1 MPSGRL
7 RVGQCVVDI
16 ASREVHAPGARRA
29 LRLPPKSLAVLLTLA
44 RQPGQVVTREQLLA
58 EVWPDTLPTNDV
70 VTQAVTQLR
79 KAFASSGSQRSDYIE
94 TIAKTGYRLMAP
106 VAWEASADALA
117 QPMQTMSS
125 LESSGR
131 QEAMQVAPLP
141 TDEAS
146 TAAEAVHRPMSQAA
160 MSPSPSPSPSPLLAA
175 AATPRRGRWMALAV
189 AGITLA
195 LVLGLAARTLWLRA
209 PATDVATSTA
219 VPGSP
224 KRPYQVITAG
234 GGFDLTPSL
243 SPDGSMVAYASLT
256 NDRPGTSILVKTTD
270 NAYPRVLETPAP
282 GISDRLPAWSPDGRE
297 IAFSRQAPDGSCRI
311 MIAAAAGTSAAREV
325 VRCDGAD
332 MLSFSWSPDGRALL
346 FGSMTGARGA
356 PRIRR
361 LDLETGQWH
370 ALSYNAQPADFDYA
384 PRYSPDGQWI
394 VFLRNPQLGDLWRI
408 PAQGGSAERLTHDNA
423 DIRGWSW
430 LPDGSGLVFGR
441 RVDSEA
447 RLYRLD
453 LVDRSLHDLG
463 VDDAQ
468 APDVAHGHLVFV
480 QRKPQF
486 GVYQVIHDPMNGGY
500 IRRRLFASS
509 GRDDQPMIAPD
520 GRQLIF
526 ASNRSGAYGL
536 WWGDVGKPGSVR
548 LIEGIRPDARQAADW
563 SADSRQVLVSGSDAD
578 GHAALF
584 EVTPSTGKTVR
595 LPVPQ
600 ARPLQAIHLP
610 DPKRLL
616 VVGAAD
622 DGHTFATLYDR
633 SSNPWRVLA
642 TLQDVSQLRLDR
654 TSGQVLFTHLSGA
667 GLWKIAPTLA
677 ADTMQP
683 VDPQQPSRWRYRSWA
698 PGTQEQVHYLSSN
711 DSCATHDSTLGGG
724 RTQCLN
730 VAKFTTINGFSVDQR
745 SGAMYVAL
753 AEEDGS
759 AIAYMPLPEGPS
771 VSVGFI
777 SNLLMIL
784 RKVAS

>member
-1 MPSGRL
+1 MSSGRL
-7 RVGQCVVDI
+7 RVGPCVVDV

-79 KAFASSGSQRSDYIE
+79 KAFASSGSQRSEYIE

-106 VAWEASADALA
+106 VAWEAYADV
-117 QPMQTMSS
+117 S
-125 LESSGR
+125 
-131 QEAMQVAPLP
+131 AMQAQTASTPASPGVQQPVQNAPSA
-141 TDEAS
+141 TEAVS
-146 TAAEAVHRPMSQAA
+146 TAAEASHRTPKQAA
-160 MSPSPSPSPSPLLAA
+160 APLPAA
-175 AATPRRGRWMALAV
+175 AMTPRRRRWMTLAV
-189 AGITLA
+189 ASLA
-195 LVLGLAARTLWLRA
+195 LVVVLGLAARTLWLRA
-209 PATDVATSTA
+209 PATEGATSAA

-243 SPDGSMVAYASLT
+243 SPDGSRVAYASLT
-256 NDRPGTSILVKTTD
+256 SDRQGTSILVKTTD
-270 NAYPRVLETPAP
+270 NAYPRVLEAPAP

-311 MIAAAAGTSAAREV
+311 MIAAAAGESAAREV

-346 FGSMTGARGA
+346 FGSMTGPQGA

-361 LDLETGQWH
+361 LDLETGQWQG
-370 ALSYNAQPADFDYA
+370 LTYSAQPTDFDYA

-430 LPDGSGLVFGR
+430 LPDGSGLIFGR

-453 LVDRSLHDLG
+453 LVARSLHDLG

-500 IRRRLFASS
+500 IRRRLFPSN

-536 WWGDVGKPGSVR
+536 WWGDVTNPGSVR

-563 SADSRQVLVSGSDAD
+563 SADSQQVLVSGSDAD

-600 ARPLQAIHLP
+600 PRPLQAIHLP
-610 DPKRLL
+610 DPNRLL
-616 VVGAAD
+616 VVAAAD

-633 SSNPWRVLA
+633 SSSPWRALA

-654 TSGQVLFTHLSGA
+654 ISGQVLLTHLSGA
-667 GLWKIAPTLA
+667 GLWQVAPTLA
-677 ADTMQP
+677 ADTVQP
-683 VDPQQPSRWRYRSWA
+683 VDAQQPSRWRYRSWA
-698 PGTQEQVHYLSSN
+698 TGTQGQVHYLSSN
-711 DSCATHDSTLGGG
+711 DSCATHDSALGGG
-724 RTQCLN
+724 RAQCLDA
-730 VAKFTTINGFSVDQR
+730 AKFTTINGFSLDQR

-759 AIAYMPLPEGPS
+759 AIAYMALPEQPS

-777 SNLLMIL
+777 SNLLMML
-784 RKVAS
+784 RKIAS

>member
-7 RVGQCVVDI
+7 RVGQCVVDV
-16 ASREVHAPGARRA
+16 ASREVHVSGAKRA
-29 LRLPPKSLAVLLTLA
+29 VRLAPKSLAVLLTLA

-58 EVWPDTLPTNDV
+58 EVWPDTLPSNDV

-79 KAFASSGSQRSDYIE
+79 KAFASSGSQRSEYIE

-106 VAWEASADALA
+106 LAWEARTDAAATL
-117 QPMQTMSS
+117 MQTSSS
-125 LESSGR
+125 LEPPGVQQSA
-131 QEAMQVAPLP
+131 QAAPIA
-141 TDEAS
+141 TDEPSA
-146 TAAEAVHRPMSQAA
+146 AAETNDSLPHQ
-160 MSPSPSPSPSPLLAA
+160 
-175 AATPRRGRWMALAV
+175 AATPSPAAAVTPRRRRWMALAF
-189 AGITLA
+189 AGLA
-195 LVLGLAARTLWLRA
+195 LVVVLGLAARTLWLRA
-209 PATDVATSTA
+209 PAIDVATSTA

-282 GISDRLPAWSPDGRE
+282 GVSDRLPAWSPDGRE

-311 MIAAAAGTSAAREV
+311 MIAAAAGQSAAREV

-346 FGSMTGARGA
+346 FGSMTGAQGA

-361 LDLETGQWH
+361 LDLETGQWQG
-370 ALSYNAQPADFDYA
+370 LTYSAQPTDFDYA

-430 LPDGSGLVFGR
+430 LPDGSGLIFGR

-453 LVDRSLHDLG
+453 LVARSLHDVG

-500 IRRRLFASS
+500 IRRRLFPSS

-536 WWGDVGKPGSVR
+536 WWGDVGKPGSMR

-584 EVTPSTGKTVR
+584 EVTPGTGKAVR

-610 DPKRLL
+610 DPNRVL
-616 VVGAAD
+616 VVAAAD
-622 DGHTFATLYDR
+622 DGHSFATLYDR
-633 SSNPWRVLA
+633 STRPWRALA
-642 TLQDVSQLRLDR
+642 ALQDVSQVRLDHV
-654 TSGQVLFTHLSGA
+654 SGQLLFTHLSGA
-667 GLWKIAPTLA
+667 GLWQIAPTLA
-677 ADTMQP
+677 ADTVQP
-683 VDPQQPSRWRYRSWA
+683 VDAQQPSRWRYRSWA
-698 PGTQEQVHYLSSN
+698 PGAQGQVHYLASN
-711 DSCATHDSTLGGG
+711 DSCATYDSTLGGG
-724 RTQCLN
+724 RAQCLDA
-730 VAKFTTINGFSVDQR
+730 AKFTTINGFSLDQR
-745 SGAMYVAL
+745 SGAMYLAL

-759 AIAYMPLPEGPS
+759 AIAYMPLPEHPS
-771 VSVGFI
+771 VPVGFI
-777 SNLLMIL
+777 SNVLMML

>member
-1 MPSGRL
+1 MSVPPANAMPSGRL
-7 RVGQCVVDI
+7 RVGQCVVDV
-16 ASREVHAPGARRA
+16 ASREVHAPGAKRA
-29 LRLPPKSLAVLLTLA
+29 ARLAPKSLAVLLTLA

-79 KAFASSGSQRSDYIE
+79 KALASNGSQRFEHIE
-94 TIAKTGYRLMAP
+94 TIAKTGYRLLAP
-106 VAWEASADALA
+106 VAWEQPSDGPADIAAPATAVTAPDNEPDERNRAAGVTATAALQRSPANQQPPALVPPASAAV
-117 QPMQTMSS
+117 
-125 LESSGR
+125 R
-131 QEAMQVAPLP
+131 Q
-141 TDEAS
+141 
-146 TAAEAVHRPMSQAA
+146 R
-160 MSPSPSPSPSPLLAA
+160 
-175 AATPRRGRWMALAV
+175 RWMALAV
-189 AGITLA
+189 ASVALLVVLA
-195 LVLGLAARTLWLRA
+195 LAAWTLWMRA
-209 PATDVATSTA
+209 PGRDTA
-219 VPGSP
+219 AASAVLGSP
-224 KRPYQVITAG
+224 KRPYQIITAG

-243 SPDGSMVAYASLT
+243 SPDGAMVAYASLT
-256 NDRPGTSILVKTTD
+256 SDRAGTSILVKTTN
-270 NAYPRVLETPAP
+270 NAYPRVLDTPTA

-311 MIAAAAGTSAAREV
+311 MIAAANGPAAAREV
-325 VRCDGAD
+325 ARCDGAD

-346 FGSMTGARGA
+346 FGSMTGTHGA
-356 PRIRR
+356 PRMRR
-361 LDLETGQWH
+361 LDLETGQWQP
-370 ALSYNAQPADFDYA
+370 LSYSAQPSDFDYT
-384 PRYSPDGQWI
+384 PRYSPDGHWI

-408 PAQGGSAERLTHDNA
+408 PANGGTAERLTHDNA

-430 LPDGSGLVFGR
+430 LPDGSGLIFGR

-500 IRRRLFASS
+500 IRRRLFPSS

-548 LIEGIRPDARQAADW
+548 LIEGLRPDARQAADW
-563 SADSRQVLVSGSDAD
+563 SADSQRVLVSGSDAQ

-584 EVTPSTGKTVR
+584 EVTPGTGKALR

-600 ARPLQAIHLP
+600 PRPLQAIHVP
-610 DPKRLL
+610 DPDRLL
-616 VVGAAD
+616 VVAAAD

-633 SSNPWRVLA
+633 RSAPWRALA
-642 TLQDVSQLRLDR
+642 SLQDVSQLRLDR
-654 TSGQVLFTHLSGA
+654 VSGQVLLTRLTGG
-667 GLWKIAPTLA
+667 GLWQVAPSLA
-677 ADTMQP
+677 ADTLQP

-698 PGTQEQVHYLSSN
+698 PGARGRVHYLSST
-711 DSCATHDSTLGGG
+711 DTCATHDSELRGGDG
-724 RTQCLN
+724 RCLD
-730 VAKFTTINGFSVDQR
+730 VAKYTTINGFSVDQR
-745 SGAMYVAL
+745 SGALYVAL

-759 AIAYMPLPEGPS
+759 SIAFMPLPERLATPLG
-771 VSVGFI
+771 VM
-777 SNLLMIL
+777 SNLLIVL
-784 RKVAS
+784 RKIAS

>member
-7 RVGQCVVDI
+7 RVGQCVVDV
-16 ASREVHAPGARRA
+16 ASREVHAPGAKRP
-29 LRLPPKSLAVLLTLA
+29 LRLAPKSLAVLLTLA

-79 KAFASSGSQRSDYIE
+79 KAFASHGGQRSEHIE
-94 TIAKTGYRLMAP
+94 TIVKTGYRLMAAVVWEAHAPASATLPDEAPDSDAFEPAQPHAGVASVPAQSDTVAPPIRAARGQP
-106 VAWEASADALA
+106 VA
-117 QPMQTMSS
+117 P
-125 LESSGR
+125 
-131 QEAMQVAPLP
+131 VAAEPA
-141 TDEAS
+141 AS
-146 TAAEAVHRPMSQAA
+146 TPAA
-160 MSPSPSPSPSPLLAA
+160 
-175 AATPRRGRWMALAV
+175 PRQRRSMALAV
-189 AGITLA
+189 ACVA
-195 LVLGLAARTLWLRA
+195 LLVVLGLAAWTSWRRA
-209 PATDVATSTA
+209 PAPEAAQAPA
-219 VPGSP
+219 VLGSP

-243 SPDGSMVAYASLT
+243 SPDGAMVAYASLT
-256 NDRPGTSILVKTTD
+256 GDRAGTSILVKTTD
-270 NAYPRVLETPAP
+270 NAYPRVLETPGP
-282 GISDRLPAWSPDGRE
+282 GVSDRLPAWSPDGRQ

-311 MIAAAAGTSAAREV
+311 MIAAATGPAASREL

-332 MLSFSWSPDGRALL
+332 MLSFSWSPDGRALV
-346 FGSMTGARGA
+346 FGSMTGTRGA
-356 PRIRR
+356 VRMRR
-361 LDLETGQWH
+361 LDLATRQWQ
-370 ALSYNAQPADFDYA
+370 ALDYPAQAGDFDYA
-384 PRYSPDGQWI
+384 PRYSPDGNWI

-408 PAQGGSAERLTHDNA
+408 PAEGGVAERLTHDNA

-430 LPDGSGLVFGR
+430 LPDGSGLIFGR

-453 LVDRSLHDLG
+453 LRDHSLHDVG

-486 GVYQVIHDPMNGGY
+486 GVYQVIGDTMNGGY
-500 IRRRLFASS
+500 IRRRLFPSS

-536 WWGDVGKPGSVR
+536 WWGDVSKPGSVR
-548 LIEGIRPDARQAADW
+548 LIEGLRPDSRQAADW
-563 SADSRQVLVSGSDAD
+563 SADSQRVLVSGSDAA

-584 EVTPSTGKTVR
+584 EVTPGSGQVVR

-600 ARPLQAIHLP
+600 PRPLQAIHLP
-610 DPKRLL
+610 DPHRLL
-616 VVGAAD
+616 VLAAAD

-633 SSNPWRVLA
+633 RSSPWRALA

-654 TSGQVLFTHLSGA
+654 VSGQVLLTRLSG
-667 GLWKIAPTLA
+667 GGVWQVAPSLA
-677 ADTMQP
+677 ADTLHA

-698 PGTQEQVHYLSSN
+698 PGVNGQLHYLSST
-711 DSCATHDSTLGGG
+711 DSCAAYDSELRSG
-724 RTQCLN
+724 RGQCLDA
-730 VAKFTTINGFSVDQR
+730 VKFTTINGFSLNQHD
-745 SGAMYVAL
+745 GTLYVSL

-759 AIAYMPLPEGPS
+759 AIAYMALPQHS
-771 VSVGFI
+771 VAPVGVI
-777 SNLLMIL
+777 ANLLSVL
-784 RKVAS
+784 RKITS